1 MASQLGAGLGLR
13 SPACD
18 PAASQWRG
26 SRRGSGPSPTLGLL
40 PAPAQNALSS
50 ASATFAPRALSGR
63 FASGP
68 RSVFSA
74 RPNVMAFAAT
84 SATPEDWEEKVI
96 QARSGRRMA
105 DTSSDPATPAL
116 G

>member
-1 MASQLGAGLGLR
+1 
-13 SPACD
+13 
-18 PAASQWRG
+18 
-26 SRRGSGPSPTLGLL
+26 
-40 PAPAQNALSS
+40 
-50 ASATFAPRALSGR
+50 
-63 FASGP
+63 
-68 RSVFSA
+68 
-74 RPNVMAFAAT
+74 MAFAAT